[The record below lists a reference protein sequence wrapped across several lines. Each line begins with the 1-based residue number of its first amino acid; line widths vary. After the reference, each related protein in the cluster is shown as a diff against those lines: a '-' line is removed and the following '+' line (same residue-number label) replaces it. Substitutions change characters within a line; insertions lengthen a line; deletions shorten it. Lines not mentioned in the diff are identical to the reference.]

1 MPARAEKRYKLRG
14 RCIDVRLSPVPR
26 TTVARVSTSSS
37 LAKFASE
44 ESRSRTPTPP
54 ASARLAPTPMDDAKP
69 KIGFSGLG
77 AQGMSIRTPGV
88 ALWRQR
94 VDAELTAA
102 ATFASSWKPP
112 KPDKAVDKTAYDE
125 AWQARMALV
134 GEIRDSQGHSPHARR
149 CNYVL

>member
-1 MPARAEKRYKLRG
+1 MATRRSWDRLRRPAG
-14 RCIDVRLSPVPR
+14 FSP
-26 TTVARVSTSSS
+26 
-37 LAKFASE
+37 F
-44 ESRSRTPTPP
+44 
-54 ASARLAPTPMDDAKP
+54 
-69 KIGFSGLG
+69 GFSGLG

>member
-1 MPARAEKRYKLRG
+1 MPTRCVTSKLRG
-14 RCIDVRLSPVPR
+14 RSSVLVFVCCVWPR
-26 TTVARVSTSSS
+26 VGTSSS
-37 LAKFASE
+37 LAKFASQ
-44 ESRSRTPTPP
+44 ESRSRTPTPTKRSP
-54 ASARLAPTPMDDAKP
+54 RTDAMDDAKP